1 MNAKPEGV
9 RSMKSISFF
18 LPVRAGSERVKN
30 KNTRDFAGIKGG
42 LLANKLRQL
51 KETDKLDEV
60 IWSTNDASAIQIAE
74 NMSFPKLR
82 IIRRP
87 DCLCDSSTNLKD
99 LIRYVDGI
107 TECAHVL
114 WGHVTTPL
122 VDAEQYDKAIE
133 CYFEALDNGYDS
145 LISVNSFRNF
155 LLDGEGRMVNN
166 STGLEWPRTQDL
178 TPLYEINHAMF
189 IAPRKIFGEGR
200 RTGKFPKLYELEKI
214 RSYDVDWDDD
224 FAITEA
230 LYKYMQ
236 GKGYSL

>member
-1 MNAKPEGV
+1 MERV
-9 RSMKSISFF
+9 SFF

-30 KNTRDFAGIKGG
+30 KNTKDFAGIKGG

-51 KETDKLDEV
+51 KATSNLDEV
-60 IWSTNDASAIQIAE
+60 ILSTNDELAIQIAE
-74 NMSFPKLR
+74 SLSFSKLR

-99 LIRYVDGI
+99 LIRYVVGVTD
-107 TECAHVL
+107 CDHVL

-122 VDAEQYDKAIE
+122 VAAEQYNNAIE
-133 CYFEALDNGYDS
+133 CYFEALDSGYDS
-145 LISVNSFRNF
+145 LISVNTFRNF
-155 LLDGEGRMVNN
+155 LLDGEGKMVNN
-166 STGLEWPRTQDL
+166 FTGLEWPRTQDL

-200 RTGKFPKLYELEKI
+200 RTGRFPKLYELEKI

-224 FAITEA
+224 FAITET
-230 LYKYMQ
+230 LFKYMQ
-236 GKGYSL
+236 SKGYSL